1 VNQVLEPDTRRFG
14 RIKVILG
21 PKNGRYPYGNS
32 ILIEDDRTALIDPSL
47 LVRELRGRI
56 TKRAIDLVFNS
67 HYHEDHGAGNSL
79 YRDAPLY
86 LHGRDAPAL
95 RSLDTMIEYYGLQ
108 PEAARKFRPLVV
120 DQFHY
125 QAREDIDELS
135 DGEVFDLGHTRV
147 RVMHTPG
154 HTGGHCC
161 FFFEREGVLFVA
173 DCDLTRFGPV
183 YGDRTSGL
191 VEFIESIEKIRRA
204 GAKTL
209 VSFHEAAV
217 VENDTQAAIDRY
229 LGVIY
234 QRERTLLD
242 FLAQPRTFN
251 EIVKRRII
259 FRKDYDLIWI
269 DSVENNSMRLHLDK
283 LMAEGTIEF
292 DGRCYL
298 RRHCAR
304 GIF

>member
-1 VNQVLEPDTRRFG
+1 MLESAIRRFG

-21 PKNGRYPYGNS
+21 PKSGRYPYGNS
-32 ILIEDDRTALIDPSL
+32 VLVEDDRTALIDPSL
-47 LVRELRGRI
+47 LVRELGGRI
-56 TKRAIDLVFNS
+56 TKRPIELVFNS

-95 RSLDTMIEYYGLQ
+95 RSLDTLIDCYGL
-108 PEAARKFRPLVV
+108 EGDAARKFRGVV
-120 DQFHY
+120 IDQFHY
-125 QAREDIDELS
+125 QAREDVAELS
-135 DGEVFDLGHTRV
+135 DGEVFDLGHTRL

-161 FFFEREGVLFVA
+161 FFFEQEGVLFVA

-191 VEFIESIEKIRRA
+191 LEFVESIEKIRRS

-209 VSFHEAAV
+209 ISFHEAAV
-217 VENDTQAAIDRY
+217 VEEDPGGVIDRY
-229 LGVIY
+229 LAVIY

-242 FLAQPRTFN
+242 FLGRPRTFN

-269 DSVENNSMRLHLDK
+269 DAVEGNSMRLHLEK
-283 LMAEGTIEF
+283 LMAEGSVEF
-292 DGRCYL
+292 DGQRYY
-298 RRHCAR
+298 RRHRAKE
-304 GIF
+304 FF

>member
-1 VNQVLEPDTRRFG
+1 MVEPEVRRFG

-32 ILIEDDRTALIDPSL
+32 ILIEDDRVALIDPSL
-47 LVRELRGRI
+47 LVRELNGRI
-56 TKRAIDLVFNS
+56 TERPIDLMFNS

-79 YRDAPLY
+79 YRETPLFM
-86 LHGRDAPAL
+86 HGQDAPAL
-95 RSLDTMIEYYGLQ
+95 KSLDTMIEYYGLE
-108 PEAARKFRPLVV
+108 PDAAAEFRPVLV

-125 QAREDIDELS
+125 QAREEIHELG
-135 DGEVFDLGHTRV
+135 DGEVFDLGHTRMS
-147 RVMHTPG
+147 VMHTPG

-161 FFFEREGVLFVA
+161 FFFEKEGLLFVA

-191 VEFIESIEKIRRA
+191 IEFICSIEKIRRA

-209 VSFHEAAV
+209 VSFHEAAI
-217 VENDTQAAIDRY
+217 VEDDTEGALERY

-234 QRERTLLD
+234 ERERTLLD
-242 FLAQPRTFN
+242 FLAQPRTFS

-269 DSVENNSMRLHLDK
+269 DSVEKNSMRLHLDK

-292 DGRCYL
+292 DGRRYL
-298 RRHCAR
+298 RRHR
-304 GIF
+304 GQRIF

>member
-1 VNQVLEPDTRRFG
+1 MLESGIRRFG

-21 PKNGRYPYGNS
+21 PQNGRYPYGNS
-32 ILIEDDRTALIDPSL
+32 VLIEDDRTALIDPSL
-47 LVRELRGRI
+47 LVRELGGRI
-56 TKRAIDLVFNS
+56 TKRPIDLVFNS

-79 YRDAPLY
+79 YRNAPLY

-95 RSLDTMIEYYGLQ
+95 RSLDTMIEFYGLE

-135 DGEVFDLGHTRV
+135 DGQVFDLGHTRL

-161 FFFEREGVLFVA
+161 FFCEQEGVLFVA

-191 VEFIESIEKIRRA
+191 LEFIESIEKIRRA

-209 VSFHEAAV
+209 VSFHEAAIV
-217 VENDTQAAIDRY
+217 KDDTQGAIDRY
-229 LGVIY
+229 LAVIY

-242 FLAQPRTFN
+242 FLVQPRTFN

-259 FRKDYDLIWI
+259 FKKNYDLIWI
-269 DSVENNSMRLHLDK
+269 DSVEGNSMRLHLEK
-283 LMAEGTIEF
+283 LMAEGSVEF
-292 DGRCYL
+292 DGQCYYRH
-298 RRHCAR
+298 RRAQE
-304 GIF
+304 FF